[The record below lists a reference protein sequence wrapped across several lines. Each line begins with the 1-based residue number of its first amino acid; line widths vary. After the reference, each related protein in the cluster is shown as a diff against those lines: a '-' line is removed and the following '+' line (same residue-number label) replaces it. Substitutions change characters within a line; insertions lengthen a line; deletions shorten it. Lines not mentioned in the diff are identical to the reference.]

1 MSQEKKVIIRELLYR
16 CNGINFIDAFLMK
29 WEFIQGDYIV
39 FYRRKTETTRRN
51 NLKPIEVPLD
61 SSILSIIE
69 KWGDKNSLYVFG
81 LMKDDKGETYMY
93 NKVAKIKKRI
103 NKSLKVVST
112 ILELSLPLT
121 IKTARETYATTL
133 LRGGISKD
141 EIGEMLGHSN
151 SIVTEHY
158 LAGLEKEK
166 KKKINSV
173 LPQHNSDKIFPQG
186 IPQELL
192 ENLGKYGLN

>member
-1 MSQEKKVIIRELLYR
+1 MTELVYARDIWELLYR

-29 WEFIQGDYIV
+29 WEYVQGDYIV

-69 KWGDKNSLYVFG
+69 KWGDKNSSYVFG
-81 LMKDDKGETYMY
+81 LMKEDKGETYMY

-112 ILELSLPLT
+112 ILELSLPLNYQNRTRNIRYNT
-121 IKTARETYATTL
+121 IKRRCL
-133 LRGGISKD
+133 QR
-141 EIGEMLGHSN
+141 
-151 SIVTEHY
+151 
-158 LAGLEKEK
+158 
-166 KKKINSV
+166 
-173 LPQHNSDKIFPQG
+173 
-186 IPQELL
+186 
-192 ENLGKYGLN
+192 